1 MKTHALDKLRSPSA
15 WRRGPSL
22 RESFPSP
29 GKPAPGTGKPGAGPQ
44 AHVANDRRGVR
55 RRRRRARGD
64 GYTSLTAGR
73 RGSES
78 WAVVGGPATD
88 PARPDHPAAPQRQR
102 QGMEGPA
109 RAAARRLGALARPSL
124 ARAHVLGDADVL
136 AHPQGEAPHRR
147 PRLGPPKPPPERA
160 VVAVAECLRAQPAAG
175 GFACDS
181 SESPRDKPS
190 LPCPPWW
197 PRAVAG
203 PALCSAR
210 CTHAAPAAADWSS
223 AAPAAVPAVPQRPL
237 QRSRQLKVLLAAAGA
252 LAACGSRDCSGRCSV
267 LLLRL
272 QRALQRAAL
281 DDFYRTLNYN
291 LKLNHKNQL

>member
-88 PARPDHPAAPQRQR
+88 PARPDQPAAPQRQR

-109 RAAARRLGALARPSL
+109 RAAVRRLGALARPSL

-203 PALCSAR
+203 PARCSAR
-210 CTHAAPAAADWSS
+210 CSGWGS
-223 AAPAAVPAVPQRPL
+223 AAPAAVPAVPAAP
-237 QRSRQLKVLLAAAGA
+237 AAAPAAA
-252 LAACGSRDCSGRCSV
+252 LSSTESFIGCSWGSCSV
-267 LLLRL
+267 RLSRL

-281 DDFYRTLNYN
+281 EAAAGAAACGS
-291 LKLNHKNQL
+291 